1 VGQHG
6 GSHDILLFIRYID
19 KLAEPRMQEAV
30 GRGEFDNLPGTGKPL
45 VLDDD
50 TFVPPE
56 LRVAYRVLQN
66 AGYLPHNLQL
76 RSEISDLETKCVQC

>member
-1 VGQHG
+1 M
-6 GSHDILLFIRYID
+6 RYID

-45 VLDDD
+45 ALDDD

-66 AGYLPHNLQL
+66 AGYLSRTSNCDRKSPIL
-76 RSEISDLETKCVQC
+76 RRSVSNVEPS

>member
-1 VGQHG
+1 MTT
-6 GSHDILLFIRYID
+6 RRAR
-19 KLAEPRMQEAV
+19 LA
-30 GRGEFDNLPGTGKPL
+30 
-45 VLDDD
+45 LDDD

-66 AGYLPHNLQL
+66 AGYLSRNLQL